1 MSVTG
6 VVDRPPGLRS
16 PAAFFLP
23 WFTGQSNVGSLTPGN
38 LQFITVTGKFFTFS
52 GAAASGTVTF
62 TPVALP
68 LTDAP
73 AHQIIDGPTVATL
86 NGSGAFSVRMVCT
99 GNTDLVPFNWTYT
112 ITTAIGGVVSSY
124 PGKLIPYS
132 PLSTVDI
139 SALLP

>member
-6 VVDRPPGLRS
+6 VTDRPPGLIS

-23 WFTGQSNVGSLTPGN
+23 WFTGQANTGSLQPGL
-38 LQFITVTGKFFTFS
+38 LQFVTVTGKFFTF
-52 GAAASGTVTF
+52 GGVAASGTVTF

-68 LTDAP
+68 LTDVR

-86 NGSGAFSVRMVCT
+86 DTSGAISVSLVCT
-99 GNTDLVPFNWTYT
+99 GNTDLSPSSWTYT
-112 ITTAIGGVVSSY
+112 ITTAINGSTSSY

-132 PLSTVDI
+132 PTSTVDL